1 MPLDVADDEAAQ
13 RPEAQPPVADVLECG
28 LDQLASD
35 SLPLEAGR
43 NDGVRQDAAARLL
56 FVFEDR
62 HIAVEFQFVAVSG
75 RVVRDRVWVLFH
87 VAAVFCRNPSKYG
100 SEIVFLRAM
109 MDRIADILLD
119 WYAREGRDLPWRR
132 TRDPYRI
139 WLSEVILQQTRVAQ
153 GMDYYLRF
161 TERFPDVRALA
172 AASEDEVL
180 KLWQGLGYYSRARNL
195 HAAAREVVARF
206 GGRFPSDYESV
217 RSLRGVGDY
226 TAAAVCSAA
235 FDAPCA
241 VVDGN
246 VYRVLSRLF
255 DVAEP
260 IDTAAGRKAF
270 AELAQTQLDRR
281 ALGRYNQAIM
291 DFGALQCTP
300 SSPRCGACP
309 LSEGCLAL
317 AAGTVADRPVKQGR
331 TQLRDRW
338 FNYLH
343 VTSGDWTLLCR
354 REGRDIWQG
363 LYEFPLIETPAAVDF
378 TCLTSEPRFAELL
391 GDAPWRLLGSVVLPL
406 HRLSHRTIHAVVHRI
421 ETPLLTPAA
430 RGMAVASDS
439 LGEYAVPRLID
450 RYLIKYQR

>member
-1 MPLDVADDEAAQ
+1 
-13 RPEAQPPVADVLECG
+13 
-28 LDQLASD
+28 
-35 SLPLEAGR
+35 
-43 NDGVRQDAAARLL
+43 
-56 FVFEDR
+56 
-62 HIAVEFQFVAVSG
+62 
-75 RVVRDRVWVLFH
+75 
-87 VAAVFCRNPSKYG
+87 
-100 SEIVFLRAM
+100 

-281 ALGRYNQAIM
+281 ARGDTTRPSWTSGRCNVPLRHPVAERVPSRR
-291 DFGALQCTP
+291 GAWPWRPAPWPTAP
-300 SSPRCGACP
+300 SSR
-309 LSEGCLAL
+309 
-317 AAGTVADRPVKQGR
+317 AARSSATAGST
-331 TQLRDRW
+331 TC
-338 FNYLH
+338 
-343 VTSGDWTLLCR
+343 TS
-354 REGRDIWQG
+354 
-363 LYEFPLIETPAAVDF
+363 PPAIGHCSA
-378 TCLTSEPRFAELL
+378 
-391 GDAPWRLLGSVVLPL
+391 
-406 HRLSHRTIHAVVHRI
+406 
-421 ETPLLTPAA
+421 AA
-430 RGMAVASDS
+430 RGATSGRGFMSF
-439 LGEYAVPRLID
+439 R
-450 RYLIKYQR
+450 